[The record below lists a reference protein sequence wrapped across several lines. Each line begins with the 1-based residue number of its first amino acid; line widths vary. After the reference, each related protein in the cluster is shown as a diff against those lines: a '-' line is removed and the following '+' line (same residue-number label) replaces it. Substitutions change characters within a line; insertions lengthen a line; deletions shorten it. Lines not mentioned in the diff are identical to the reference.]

1 MTTKK
6 EIAFPRVNFVALLGA
21 ALFMISLFLY
31 WWGLDTTGA
40 LTESFRWSLWS
51 GPSRVYIGS
60 GQSAQALTTYSP
72 VIGVLVI
79 ASAGLVLLGMIPKLS
94 RLLIGSSVL
103 AIIAPIVY
111 AIVVNQAVATDCG
124 GMANC
129 ISGPFG
135 TETFNAGIFSLT
147 VNWGFQPGFYVEIV
161 GAIISIIAI
170 AFQRTFVMTKN

>member
-124 GMANC
+124 G
-129 ISGPFG
+129 S
-135 TETFNAGIFSLT
+135 TLT
-147 VNWGFQPGFYVEIV
+147 SRP
-161 GAIISIIAI
+161 
-170 AFQRTFVMTKN
+170 